1 MGFVKLA
8 MGNTLGI
15 CSDVAWPTSN
25 SPLKLKPNTK
35 PIDFLKDFSNT
46 PSNSNSNGNSNVNT
60 VLPVNL
66 NTLIGSK
73 FGIAGVYINSAKN
86 RNIKGE

>member
-1 MGFVKLA
+1 MGFVKMA

-25 SPLKLKPNTK
+25 SPLKVQPNTK

-46 PSNSNSNGNSNVNT
+46 PSNSNSNSNVNT

-73 FGIAGVYINSAKN
+73 FGIAGVYIYSAKYQ
-86 RNIKGE
+86 NIKGE